1 MMFDLLASNH
11 EMLRKRKKQTFHSE
25 GGDMIQFT
33 RFIGVA
39 VLGVCLLGLNTGC
52 GKKMVRGSTGMDQ
65 RTTHASLKGMST
77 EQQRERMGGLSSL
90 ERENVNGEFD
100 LKQGYSGLGGK
111 TNLLG
116 AGVRGKNGQMGDK
129 GLSHFPKGTTNQ
141 AMLTTPASTASSR
154 FDSPYVTSAFP
165 SAESL
170 DSRRSG
176 MSQSNTSLPDQLGG
190 GSSLHQAQR
199 KGVTFSNGLHDIY
212 FQFDSWRLTDESRSI
227 LEANAEWLK
236 ANAHERIKI
245 EGHCDERGTQAYN
258 FVLGEKR
265 ASMVQQY
272 LSFLGVPH
280 HQLIVT
286 SFGKDKP
293 GCQTFSEACFQKN
306 RRAHFA
312 SDLNVAVQ

>member
-1 MMFDLLASNH
+1 M
-11 EMLRKRKKQTFHSE
+11 KR
-25 GGDMIQFT
+25 FT

-39 VLGVCLLGLNTGC
+39 VLGVCLLGLTTGC
-52 GKKMVRGSTGMDQ
+52 GKKMVRGSAGMDQ
-65 RTTHASLKGMST
+65 RTTHASLKGIPT
-77 EQQRERMGGLSSL
+77 GQQRERMGGLLSL

-100 LKQGYSGLGGK
+100 LKPGHSVLEGKKNLSGLG
-111 TNLLG
+111 LG
-116 AGVRGKNGQMGDK
+116 GENGQLGDK
-129 GLSHFPKGTTNQ
+129 GLSHFSKGNTNQ

-165 SAESL
+165 SSESL

-176 MSQSNTSLPDQLGG
+176 MPQSNTSASDQMGA
-190 GSSLHQAQR
+190 GSSQHQAQR

-286 SFGKDKP
+286 SFGKAKP
-293 GCQTFSEACFQKN
+293 GCQKFSEACFQKN

-312 SDLNVAVQ
+312 SDLNVASQ